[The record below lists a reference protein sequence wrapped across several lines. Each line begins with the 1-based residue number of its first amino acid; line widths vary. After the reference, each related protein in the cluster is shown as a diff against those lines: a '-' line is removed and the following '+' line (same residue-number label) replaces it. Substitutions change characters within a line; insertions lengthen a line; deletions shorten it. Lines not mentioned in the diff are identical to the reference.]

1 MPGRNQSDDEGN
13 DLPEDEDDYISVK
26 DALNVVRD
34 GSVETRAPGEV
45 ENTVWDRIARYG
57 PFSSNYLWF

>member
-13 DLPEDEDDYISVK
+13 DLPEDEEDYISVK
-26 DALNVVRD
+26 DALDVVRD

-45 ENTVWDRIARYG
+45 ENAVWDRISR
-57 PFSSNYLWF
+57 